1 MHAFERELEI
11 DITTCN
17 DDLKSIG
24 SCYVVE
30 VQPPRTKGGKVCDLV
45 QLYEKSSQDDEVESI
60 GDSEIE
66 ELKNFN
72 QELMLEVEVLK
83 AESML

>member
-1 MHAFERELEI
+1 MHAFKKELEI
-11 DITTCN
+11 DITMCN

-30 VQPPRTKGGKVCDLV
+30 VQPPKTRGGKVCDLV
-45 QLYEKSSQDDEVESI
+45 QLYEKSSQEDEVESI

-66 ELKNFN
+66 GLKNAN
-72 QELMLEVEVLK
+72 QK
-83 AESML
+83 PHA